1 MSSGWRLDSGK
12 TENDSK
18 SAGFSGITK
27 NNSDNT
33 ANFSISEP
41 KYRLNELVL
50 PQKIIDEV
58 QTIIKSEKSWKKVFD
73 EWKLSEVIKD
83 KNSLI
88 VNLYGKSGTGKTM
101 TAHAIANELNRKIIC
116 VNYSEIESKYV
127 GETSKNLAALFKY
140 AYQKEVIIF
149 FDEADALLSKRV
161 TDMSNATDVSVNQ
174 TRSVLLTLMND
185 YKGMI
190 IFASNFISNYDTAF
204 IRRIQYHIKFELP
217 DEELRKKLWKKY
229 IPENMP
235 NDADINYLSK
245 NYPGLTGSDIANIVL
260 KAALFAAGKE
270 ENIVHQEYFENEI
283 KNILN
288 VKKDNNGFKITS
300 VTQREV
306 SEDYALQQIS
316 NKKGDKT

>member
-18 SAGFSGITK
+18 SDGFSGITK

-190 IFASNFISNYDTAF
+190 IFASNFISNYDAAF

-217 DEELRKKLWKKY
+217 DEELQKLK
-229 IPENMP
+229 EMGSGVVEAQVREALGDETV
-235 NDADINYLSK
+235 DAFMN
-245 NYPGLTGSDIANIVL
+245 
-260 KAALFAAGKE
+260 AL
-270 ENIVHQEYFENEI
+270 NQ
-283 KNILN
+283 
-288 VKKDNNGFKITS
+288 
-300 VTQREV
+300 
-306 SEDYALQQIS
+306 
-316 NKKGDKT
+316 

>member
-12 TENDSK
+12 TENNSK
-18 SAGFSGITK
+18 SDGFSGITK
-27 NNSDNT
+27 NTSDNT
-33 ANFSISEP
+33 ANFSISDP
-41 KYRLNELVL
+41 KYKLNELIL
-50 PQKIIDEV
+50 PPKIIDEV
-58 QTIIKSEKSWKKVFD
+58 QTIIKSEKNWKKVFD

-83 KNSLI
+83 KKSLI

-235 NDADINYLSK
+235 NNADIDYLSK

-283 KNILN
+283 KNILK
-288 VKKDNNGFKITS
+288 VKKDNNGSEITS

-306 SEDYALQQIS
+306 SEEYALQQIS
-316 NKKGDKT
+316 NKKGDKI

>member
-1 MSSGWRLDSGK
+1 
-12 TENDSK
+12 
-18 SAGFSGITK
+18 
-27 NNSDNT
+27 
-33 ANFSISEP
+33 
-41 KYRLNELVL
+41 
-50 PQKIIDEV
+50 
-58 QTIIKSEKSWKKVFD
+58 
-73 EWKLSEVIKD
+73 
-83 KNSLI
+83 
-88 VNLYGKSGTGKTM
+88 
-101 TAHAIANELNRKIIC
+101 
-116 VNYSEIESKYV
+116 
-127 GETSKNLAALFKY
+127 
-140 AYQKEVIIF
+140 
-149 FDEADALLSKRV
+149 
-161 TDMSNATDVSVNQ
+161 MSNATDVSVNQ

-235 NDADINYLSK
+235 NNADIDYLSK

-283 KNILN
+283 KNILK
-288 VKKDNNGFKITS
+288 VKKDNNGSKITS

-306 SEDYALQQIS
+306 SEEYALQQIS
-316 NKKGDKT
+316 SKKGDKI

>member
-18 SAGFSGITK
+18 SNGFSGITK

-316 NKKGDKT
+316 NKQGDKT

>member
-18 SAGFSGITK
+18 SNGFSGITK

>member
-1 MSSGWRLDSGK
+1 MTFICRS
-12 TENDSK
+12 
-18 SAGFSGITK
+18 
-27 NNSDNT
+27 
-33 ANFSISEP
+33 
-41 KYRLNELVL
+41 
-50 PQKIIDEV
+50 QKIIDEV

-83 KNSLI
+83 KKSLI

-235 NDADINYLSK
+235 NNADIDYLSK

-283 KNILN
+283 KNILK
-288 VKKDNNGFKITS
+288 VKKDNNGSKITS

-306 SEDYALQQIS
+306 SEEYALQQIS
-316 NKKGDKT
+316 SKKGDKI